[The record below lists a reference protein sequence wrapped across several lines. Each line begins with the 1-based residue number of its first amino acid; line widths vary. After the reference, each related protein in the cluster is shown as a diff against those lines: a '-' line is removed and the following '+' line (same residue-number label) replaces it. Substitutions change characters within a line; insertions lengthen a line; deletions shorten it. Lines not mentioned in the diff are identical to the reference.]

1 MPLIFAIDRHGYRHE
16 VEAFNGRS
24 VMELLRADGLP
35 IEALCG
41 GQGACATCHCYI
53 ESAWQSK
60 LPPPTQDEL
69 DLLGILDTTEE
80 SSRLTCQILFTEP
93 LDGLTLTIAPEG

>member
-1 MPLIFAIDRHGYRHE
+1 VAVIITTDRNGAIHHVD
-16 VEAFNGRS
+16 AWPGRS
-24 VMELLRADGLP
+24 IMELLRAEGLP

-53 ESAWQSK
+53 DAAWRSR

-69 DLLGILDTTEE
+69 DLLAILETRNDA
-80 SSRLTCQILFTEP
+80 SRLTCQLQFTAD

>member
-1 MPLIFAIDRHGYRHE
+1 
-16 VEAFNGRS
+16 
-24 VMELLRADGLP
+24 MEILRADGLP

-53 ESAWQSK
+53 DTEWQARLS
-60 LPPPTQDEL
+60 PPTQDEL
-69 DLLGILDTTEE
+69 DLLAILDTCNNA
-80 SSRLTCQILFTEP
+80 SRLTCQLVFTDA